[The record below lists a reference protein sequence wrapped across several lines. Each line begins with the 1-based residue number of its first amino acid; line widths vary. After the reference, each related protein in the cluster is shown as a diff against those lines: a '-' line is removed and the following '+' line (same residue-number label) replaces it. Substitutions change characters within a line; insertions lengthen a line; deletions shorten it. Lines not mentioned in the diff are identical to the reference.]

1 MRRMAKSTYVAN
13 VTVFD
18 GSRVRKRQGVLFGT
32 EGIEWIGAHSRP
44 PKAAREAREVDGD
57 GKTLMPGLIDVH
69 VHLQFDGDADF
80 EKEARDLTTPG
91 FAALKA
97 MINAKRNLDAG
108 VTTVRDL
115 GGMGGASIDVAKAV
129 AAGLVPGPR
138 ILAAGRAL
146 TVTGGHGHSIAFSR
160 EVDGPDAVRAAVRE
174 EIRAGATAIKLIA
187 TGGVLTPG
195 IPATFSAFTAEE
207 LEAGVREAHERNLS
221 VAAHAI
227 GANGIRAAVL
237 AGVDSIEHC
246 NQLTAA
252 TAREMVAR
260 GTFRSPTICAVRG
273 ILDHADRVAEY
284 AVEKARSI
292 EADSKKSLRTAV
304 RTRVRPVCGTD
315 AGTPFNAHGNAPQE
329 VVYMTEWGMPPLDA
343 LRAATANGAE
353 LLRLED
359 VGTIEVGKRADLVL
373 VDERSRRGSACV
385 ARTEA
390 RVARRRSC
398 LAVAQHAMEH
408 VDALAEGGEI
418 AGGEGLERAPKGLEA
433 FGPSPTERACAGR
446 RRAHPDRPGVVRVGL
461 ADGEPVPHEPVHE
474 LGHRRWLHLLD
485 PRELPDALRAG
496 EDQDRENGEARGGDA
511 QRLVLHA
518 QATQQVD
525 GGRVQPVGDPAH
537 LAHLSRRGSPP

>member
-1 MRRMAKSTYVAN
+1 
-13 VTVFD
+13 
-18 GSRVRKRQGVLFGT
+18 
-32 EGIEWIGAHSRP
+32 
-44 PKAAREAREVDGD
+44 
-57 GKTLMPGLIDVH
+57 MPGLIDVH

-80 EKEARDLTTPG
+80 ETEARDLTTPG

-115 GGMGGASIDVAKAV
+115 GGMGGASIDVATAV

-160 EVDGPDAVRAAVRE
+160 EVDGPDAVRVAVRE

-273 ILDHADRVAEY
+273 ILDHADLVAEY

-329 VVYMTEWGMPPLDA
+329 IVYMTEWGMPPLDA

-373 VDERSRRGSACV
+373 V
-385 ARTEA
+385 
-390 RVARRRSC
+390 
-398 LAVAQHAMEH
+398 
-408 VDALAEGGEI
+408 EG
-418 AGGEGLERAPKGLEA
+418 
-433 FGPSPTERACAGR
+433 
-446 RRAHPDRPGVVRVGL
+446 D
-461 ADGEPVPHEPVHE
+461 PVE
-474 LGHRRWLHLLD
+474 D
-485 PRELPDALRAG
+485 PRALLGRKRVWRAG
-496 EDQDRENGEARGGDA
+496 D
-511 QRLVLHA
+511 
-518 QATQQVD
+518 
-525 GGRVQPVGDPAH
+525 PV
-537 LAHLSRRGSPP
+537 